1 MIIKID
7 AREKKVIPLCKE
19 FIEKH
24 SIKDITVE
32 VVGLPLGDMI
42 ITDNDGCEKIMI
54 ERKSLPDLASSICD
68 GRYSEQS
75 HRLQNYPIHNHN
87 IIYLIEGDI
96 TKFVPKFGRINKQ
109 AIYSSIFGL
118 QYYKGFS
125 LYNSKSQFETAEY
138 LVRIADKLGRDSKK
152 PDFKGEYYKNS
163 TESEEQNEN
172 ENKKLNEEK
181 NQTRYSEVIKKNKKD
196 NITKENIGE
205 ILLMQIPG
213 VSNTSAVTIIKK
225 FGTLMKLIIAI
236 QKDGEKCL
244 KEITYQTKTGKT
256 RHISSTCCSNIVKF
270 LLDDEEQV
278 LFIET

>member
-96 TKFVPKFGRINKQ
+96 TKFVPKYGRINKQ

-163 TESEEQNEN
+163 GDGEN
-172 ENKKLNEEK
+172 TKLNDEK
-181 NQTRYSEVIKKNKKD
+181 SETRYSEVIKKNKKE
-196 NITKENIGE
+196 NITKQNIGE

-225 FGTLMKLIIAI
+225 FGTLMKLINAI
-236 QKDGEKCL
+236 QKDGDKCL